1 LTVQEKNPLPPWLKP
16 KALPPR
22 LALGVG
28 WYTAENW
35 LKVKQSC
42 VDPDR
47 FEASY
52 AEWLEMAEAALSD
65 MRAAGLAAEKSYV
78 EADALLAWCLAHDK
92 INNSASRAEFVAHQ
106 GIRPPDDDGV

>member
-1 LTVQEKNPLPPWLKP
+1 MKEKNPLPPWLKP

-47 FEASY
+47 FEATY

-65 MRAAGLAAEKSYV
+65 LKAAGLAPEKSYV
-78 EADALLAWCLAHDK
+78 QADALLAWCLAHDK
-92 INNSASRAEFVAHQ
+92 INDSAARAEFVAQQ
-106 GIRPPDDDGV
+106 GIVSSDGDGA